1 MPDPTVVTNRR
12 HRVMVPARIFALFL
26 LVLGTTLAAC
36 GKKGDPVGPEDV
48 TLTYPRDYPT
58 EP

>member
-1 MPDPTVVTNRR
+1 
-12 HRVMVPARIFALFL
+12 MVPARIFALFL
-26 LVLGTTLAAC
+26 AALGVTLAAC
-36 GKKGDPVGPEDV
+36 GKKGDPVAPEDT